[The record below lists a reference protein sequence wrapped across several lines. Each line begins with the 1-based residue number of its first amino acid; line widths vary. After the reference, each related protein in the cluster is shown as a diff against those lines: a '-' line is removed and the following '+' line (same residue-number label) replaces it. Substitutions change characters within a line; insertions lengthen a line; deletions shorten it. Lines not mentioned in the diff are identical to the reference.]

1 MTPIPVAPASPAQGL
16 ALPGPGQ
23 HFTKLRAAVAAVV
36 DRLELCLKL
45 KASLE
50 QVIPKLD
57 HVQHVFD
64 DVTKKSS
71 DVDEALDRL
80 SSRLKCMGET
90 LEYGTG
96 KLSGV
101 IGELD
106 AMDEPFEGL
115 LRRVCALEEKAKV
128 MDEKI
133 TDLICGRA
141 LFCCTV

>member
-1 MTPIPVAPASPAQGL
+1 MTPIPVAPASPAPGL

-23 HFTKLRAAVAAVV
+23 HFTNIRAAVATIV
-36 DRLELCLKL
+36 DRLELWVKF
-45 KASLE
+45 KAILE
-50 QVIPKLD
+50 QVIRKLD
-57 HVQHVFD
+57 RMQYASD
-64 DVTKKSS
+64 DVMKRSS

-90 LEYGTG
+90 VECTG

-101 IGELD
+101 MGEALD
-106 AMDEPFEGL
+106 AMDETFEGL
-115 LRRVCALEEKAKV
+115 VKRVCALEERAKV

-141 LFCCTV
+141 SFRCIV

>member
-1 MTPIPVAPASPAQGL
+1 MTPIPVAPASPAPGL
-16 ALPGPGQ
+16 ALTGPGQ
-23 HFTKLRAAVAAVV
+23 HFTKIRAAVAAVV

-50 QVIPKLD
+50 QVIQKLD
-57 HVQHVFD
+57 RVQHMFD
-64 DVTKKSS
+64 DVMKKSN

-101 IGELD
+101 MGELD

-115 LRRVCALEEKAKV
+115 VKRVRALEEKAKV
-128 MDEKI
+128 MNEKI

-141 LFCCTV
+141 LFCCII